1 MHYDFNLI
9 DNLLLWVCQLGGIG
23 GRDILIVQIIFHFI
37 YERKVIHK
45 FWLIF
50 PDEINCMF

>member
-23 GRDILIVQIIFHFI
+23 GRDILIVQIIFIFI
-37 YERKVIHK
+37 LFMKEKSFIS
-45 FWLIF
+45 F
-50 PDEINCMF
+50 D